1 VVNPVGDNSL
11 RGLQPSPE
19 QMRKAMEAWTSTAH
33 IAAQPA
39 TASDWA
45 SVRQQMMSTAKAA
58 AMGDAQAVARMQMIA
73 EIMGESAGP
82 GMGVMP
88 NFADIRAA
96 QQGDRAALARLHA
109 LRQTRPQGQPRRGQT
124 GLQIQSFLSFHPPLK
139 KRAKRLQRMGSHL
152 IAPVMGGGVWLK
164 VFMTV
169 LYLIIVPL
177 LAVAGGLMLIVI
189 GMMIGLNLMMLAVWL
204 AAIHWLFVWLNSR

>member
-1 VVNPVGDNSL
+1 
-11 RGLQPSPE
+11 
-19 QMRKAMEAWTSTAH
+19 
-33 IAAQPA
+33 
-39 TASDWA
+39 
-45 SVRQQMMSTAKAA
+45 MMATAKAA
-58 AMGDAQAVARMQMIA
+58 VMGDAQAVARMQMIA
-73 EIMGESAGP
+73 EIMGESGVA
-82 GMGVMP
+82 GMGAMP

-96 QQGDRAALARLHA
+96 QQGDRAALARLQA
-109 LRQTRPQGQPRRGQT
+109 LRQTRQQGQPRRGQT

-204 AAIHWLFVWLNSR
+204 TAIHWIFVWLNSR